1 MREVALGIDL
11 GTTAVK
17 VGAFDVASGRPVA
30 VSSQP
35 YDLSTPQPD
44 WVEVEAETYWDRTVR
59 GVREVMRRAGREA
72 SAVSVG
78 LASQGQTFVVL
89 DAQGRPLRPAIVWID
104 TRAHEELEDFAKAV
118 DFGRFYRNTGVPFP
132 SVIDS
137 APKIMWVKRHEPE
150 LFAAAR
156 HILVLPAFI
165 ALRLTGEPVA
175 DPGNA
180 GSTGLLDEATLGWWP
195 EAVTAAGVDPAL
207 LGRAAP
213 SGSAIGGLT
222 PEAAREL
229 GLPEG
234 IPVGAGANDQSA
246 AAVAVGNRQP
256 GQLSATIGTAMAVVG
271 TVEPTEEAYSAGLL
285 VGRHPL
291 GGALSILAYAKT
303 GAVLLTWFRR
313 AFGLEES
320 YEDLTHEAAHAPVGC
335 DGLTCI
341 PHLAGMGT
349 PSFEEGVHGAFLN
362 VGLQHQRHHFLR
374 AMVEAVCFGARDSV
388 DQIRAVGAFSGDLI
402 VSGGATQSPSW
413 MQALADC
420 LQLPV
425 RVPEC
430 AEAACRGGALLGLI
444 AAGRRSE
451 ALSWPSSEEGREQR
465 YDPDADLAP
474 AYDDAY
480 GRYVSA
486 MNTLYPGARSARP

>member
-30 VSSQP
+30 VSAQP
-35 YDLSTPQPD
+35 HELSTPQPD
-44 WVEVEAETYWDRTVR
+44 WVELEAETYWDCTVR
-59 GVREVMRRAGREA
+59 GVRDVMRRAGRDA
-72 SAVSVG
+72 QAVSVG

-89 DAQGRPLRPAIVWID
+89 DAQRRPLRPAIVWID
-104 TRAHEELEDFAKAV
+104 TRARAELEEFARAV
-118 DFGRFYRNTGVPFP
+118 DHSRFYRNTGVPFP
-132 SVIDS
+132 NVIDS
-137 APKIMWVKRHEPE
+137 APKILWVKRHEPE
-150 LFAAAR
+150 VFAAAR
-156 HILVLPAFI
+156 HIIVLPAFI

-180 GSTGLLDEATLGWWP
+180 GSTGLLDEGTLGWWP
-195 EAVTAAGVDPAL
+195 EAVAAVGVDPAL
-207 LGRAAP
+207 LGRVAP
-213 SGSAIGGLT
+213 SGSAIGGLS
-222 PEAAREL
+222 PEAAQEL

-234 IPVGAGANDQSA
+234 IPVGTGANDQSS
-246 AAVAVGNRQP
+246 AAVAMGNRQP

-291 GGALSILAYAKT
+291 GDALSVLAYAKT
-303 GAVLLTWFRR
+303 AAILLTWFRR
-313 AFGLEES
+313 AFGVEES

-341 PHLAGMGT
+341 PHMTGMGT
-349 PSFEEGVHGAFLN
+349 PSFDDGVRGAFLN
-362 VGLQHQRHHFLR
+362 VGLQHQRRHFLR

-388 DQIRAVGAFSGDLI
+388 EQMRGVGAAFGDLI

-413 MQALADC
+413 MQAMADC

-444 AAGRRSE
+444 AAGRRAEALAWPASE
-451 ALSWPSSEEGREQR
+451 AGLEQR
-465 YDPDADLAP
+465 YAPDAGQAP
-474 AYDDAY
+474 GYDEAY

-486 MNTLYPGARSARP
+486 MDTLYPGARSARP